1 MMGAPYIHR
10 LIPLYSLR
18 HNLFLEQTKIY
29 HSLHKDGAYSFLL
42 MTDNLRANQAFF
54 NLYQEILECT
64 DNFSCKLPVENE
76 EFDHIYLLKII

>member
-1 MMGAPYIHR
+1 MA
-10 LIPLYSLR
+10 
-18 HNLFLEQTKIY
+18 
-29 HSLHKDGAYSFLL
+29 
-42 MTDNLRANQAFF
+42 DNLRANQAFF